1 MHGVAGV
8 QILEATES
16 ELPEL
21 AELREASAREQ
32 GERAIGQRGWRTRF
46 EAYLRARRRQHELQ
60 CFVARDRSTIVG
72 MATAS
77 FINDYRFVVF
87 RQLRG
92 YVNAVYVRPAYR
104 GRGIARALTKAA
116 IAWLAQSD
124 CECVRLRPSAQAEP
138 LYRSMGFVESGE
150 LELDVRNV
158 P

>member
-1 MHGVAGV
+1 MHGAAGV

-21 AELREASAREQ
+21 AELREASALEQ
-32 GERAIGQRGWRTRF
+32 GERAVDQRGWQARF
-46 EAYLRARRRQHELQ
+46 EEYLRTRRRQHELQ
-60 CFVARDRSTIVG
+60 CFAAHDRSTIVG
-72 MATAS
+72 MAIAS
-77 FINDYRFVVF
+77 FTSDYRFAVF
-87 RQLRG
+87 RELRG

-116 IAWLAQSD
+116 IAWLGDAG
-124 CECVRLRPSAQAEP
+124 CARVRLRPSAQAEP

-150 LELDVRNV
+150 LELDVRSV